1 MSRPRAPQREPLSE
15 AADAAFEAY
24 AAMMAKEA
32 ATPSLRANPYWQ
44 AARDSAFARFRV
56 VFDKVGNP

>member
-1 MSRPRAPQREPLSE
+1 MSE